1 MIARRRPAV
10 VALLAALT
18 LLLVAALL
26 VLTRS
31 APRRSGTNMT
41 AMQSVT
47 LSLPPGQTLCE
58 PGEIVPA
65 DTAGLRVLAQTAS
78 PSGSLRASVLG
89 ATGTTIAAGSVAAGW
104 RPGNVTIPI
113 GRVRSTIVATVC
125 LRNGGAHPLQF
136 GGSQPDPPFTVLVNG
151 VQQSGRLRIDYMR
164 PGSESWLEL
173 APTLA
178 YRLSLSRSLL
188 TGPWAAVAV
197 LVLMLAV
204 ALLTAYVLI
213 GHPERGA

>member
-1 MIARRRPAV
+1 MMERRRPAV
-10 VALLAALT
+10 VALVAATAVLLAAA
-18 LLLVAALL
+18 LV

-41 AMQSVT
+41 TVQSVT

-65 DTAGLRVLAQTAS
+65 DTGGLRVLAQTVS
-78 PSGSLRASVLG
+78 PSGALQASVRG
-89 ATGTTIAAGSVAAGW
+89 AHGTIAAGTLAAGW
-104 RPGNVTIPI
+104 TSGEVTIPI
-113 GRVRSTIVATVC
+113 SRVHTTVAAAVC
-125 LRNGGAHPLQF
+125 FRNDGPHPLQF

-178 YRLSLSRSLL
+178 YRLSLSRTAL
-188 TGPWAAVAV
+188 TGPWAALAV
-197 LVLMLAV
+197 IVLMLAV
-204 ALLTAYVLI
+204 ALLTAYVLVRE
-213 GHPERGA
+213 PERGA